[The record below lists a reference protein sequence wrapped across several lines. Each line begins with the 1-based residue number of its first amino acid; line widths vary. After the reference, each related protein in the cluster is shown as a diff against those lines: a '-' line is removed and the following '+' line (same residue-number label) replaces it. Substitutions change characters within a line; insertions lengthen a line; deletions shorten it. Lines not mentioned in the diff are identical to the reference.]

1 MSSTPK
7 NITIVD
13 TTSFNQLTVTDS
25 ATVNAPIIK
34 NLTQS
39 VFLDVVDIDVIVTF
53 DGSTPTASNGH
64 VLKAGRDY
72 LFYAGMMEEAKFRTA
87 SGTAKVNISQL
98 NGYA

>member
-7 NITIVD
+7 TIGIVD
-13 TTSFNQLTVTDS
+13 PTSFNQLSVTSTAD
-25 ATVNAPIIK
+25 VNAPALK
-34 NLTQS
+34 DLTQS

-53 DGSTPTASNGH
+53 DGTPPTTSNGH
-64 VLKAGRDY
+64 MLKAGRDY
-72 LFYAGMMEEAKFRTA
+72 LFYAGMMKNAKFRTA